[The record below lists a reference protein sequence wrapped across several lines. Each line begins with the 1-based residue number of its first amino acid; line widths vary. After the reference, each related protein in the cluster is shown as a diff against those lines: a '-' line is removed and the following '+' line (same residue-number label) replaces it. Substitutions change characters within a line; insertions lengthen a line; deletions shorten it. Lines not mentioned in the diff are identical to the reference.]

1 VIALYGPINPRY
13 FGPWPP
19 NPTLAV
25 PYVSHALV
33 QRVGK
38 VTLLQGSPPCV
49 PCDRAGCE
57 DRNDSASVCLLTMA
71 PARVVAEVD
80 RALGRAPLG

>member
-1 VIALYGPINPRY
+1 MYGPINPRY

-38 VTLLQGSPPCV
+38 VTLLQGAPPCV
-49 PCDRAGCE
+49 PCDRAG
-57 DRNDSASVCLLTMA
+57 AIVCRQTLALSLRSSQ

-80 RALGRAPLG
+80 RILAAGAAAR